1 MRNTSWGVFFL
12 KRFICILI
20 VGLTLVTLTACAN
33 KKHNENNKFKVAEVT
48 HSVFYAPWYVAIH
61 NGYFEDLDI
70 EVILTSGANNV
81 VAAVLS
87 KDADIGL
94 CGPEATIYANKEN
107 KNKVKTFA
115 GLTKRDG
122 QFLVLRKGIKYEDFK
137 SIENLTI
144 LAGRSGGMPLLNFKN
159 ALKNENIKNVT
170 IDSSIDFANLTSA
183 FIAGTGD
190 GVNLFEPNATTLT
203 KTGKYY
209 IATSIGTYSGVVP
222 YTAFN
227 ALESNIKNNESKYKK
242 FYRGIEKGLE
252 YVSTH
257 SSKEIAEII
266 KDEFPDTNFTDL
278 VAMVDNYK
286 SYDSWLK
293 TPKISEEIMIN
304 LENIMIDN
312 NELEETINFNE
323 LVYEFN

>member
-1 MRNTSWGVFFL
+1 M
-12 KRFICILI
+12 KRFISVLLI
-20 VGLTLVTLTACAN
+20 GLTLVTLTACTT
-33 KKHNENNKFKVAEVT
+33 KKHESNNKFTVAEVT
-48 HSVFYAPWYVAIH
+48 HSVFYAPWYVAL
-61 NGYFEDLDI
+61 NNKYFEDLDI

-87 KDADIGL
+87 HDADIGL

-122 QFLVLRKGIKYEDFK
+122 QFLVLRKGIKYNDFK
-137 SIENLTI
+137 DIENLTI

-159 ALKNENIKNVT
+159 ALKNENIKNVK
-170 IDSSIDFANLTSA
+170 IDSSVEFANLTSA
-183 FIAGTGD
+183 FIAGSGD

-209 IATSIGTYSGVVP
+209 IATSIGKYSGVVP

-227 ALESNIKNNESKYKK
+227 ALESNIKNNEAKYKK
-242 FYRGIEKGLE
+242 FYNGIKKGLE
-252 YVSTH
+252 YVNTH

-266 KDEFPDTNFTDL
+266 KSQFPDTNIEDL
-278 VAMVDNYK
+278 EMMVDNYK
-286 SYDSWLK
+286 KYDSWLK
-293 TPKISEEIMIN
+293 DPKITEEIMTN

-312 NELEETINFNE
+312 NELDKTINFNE

>member
-1 MRNTSWGVFFL
+1 M
-12 KRFICILI
+12 KRFICVLVI
-20 VGLTLVTLTACAN
+20 GLTLITLTACAN
-33 KKHNENNKFKVAEVT
+33 KKHEENKKFVVAEVT

-61 NGYFEDLDI
+61 NNYFENLDI

-94 CGPEATIYANKEN
+94 CGPEATIYANS
-107 KNKVKTFA
+107 KNKVKVKSFA

-122 QFLVLRKGIKYEDFK
+122 QFLVLRKGIKYNEFK
-137 SIENLTI
+137 DIEGLTI

-159 ALKNENIKNVT
+159 ALKNENVKNVK
-170 IDSSIDFANLTSA
+170 IDSSVEFANLTSA

-190 GVNLFEPNATTLT
+190 GVNLFEPNATTLA

-209 IATSIGTYSGVVP
+209 IATSVGTYSGVVP

-227 ALESNIKNNESKYKK
+227 ALETNIKNNEDKYKT
-242 FYRGIEKGLE
+242 FYKGIEKGLD
-252 YVSTH
+252 YVKNHT
-257 SSKEIAEII
+257 SKEIAEII
-266 KDEFPDTNFTDL
+266 KSEFPDTDMDDL
-278 VAMVDNYK
+278 VKMVDNYK
-286 SYDSWLK
+286 SYDSWLD
-293 TPKISEEIMIN
+293 TPKISEDIMIN

-312 NELEETINFNE
+312 KELDKYADFKE

>member
-1 MRNTSWGVFFL
+1 MERRIIL
-12 KRFICILI
+12 KRFICVLVI
-20 VGLTLVTLTACAN
+20 GLTLITLTACAN
-33 KKHNENNKFKVAEVT
+33 KKHEENKKFVVAEVT

-61 NGYFEDLDI
+61 NNYFENLDI

-94 CGPEATIYANKEN
+94 CGPEATIYANS
-107 KNKVKTFA
+107 KNKDKVKSFA

-122 QFLVLRKGIKYEDFK
+122 QFLVLRKGIKYNEFK
-137 SIENLTI
+137 DIEGLTI

-159 ALKNENIKNVT
+159 ALKNENVKDVK
-170 IDSSIDFANLTSA
+170 IDSSVEFANLTSA

-190 GVNLFEPNATTLT
+190 GVNLFEPNATTLA

-209 IATSIGTYSGVVP
+209 IATSVGTYSGVVP

-227 ALESNIKNNESKYKK
+227 ALESNIKNNEDKYKT
-242 FYRGIEKGLE
+242 FYKGIEKGLD
-252 YVSTH
+252 YVKNHT
-257 SSKEIAEII
+257 SKEIAEVI
-266 KDEFPDTNFTDL
+266 KSEFPDTDMDDL
-278 VAMVDNYK
+278 IKMVDNYK
-286 SYDSWLK
+286 SYDSWLD
-293 TPKISEEIMIN
+293 TPKISEDIMIN

-312 NELEETINFNE
+312 KELDNYADFKE

>member
-1 MRNTSWGVFFL
+1 M
-12 KRFICILI
+12 KRFICVLVI
-20 VGLTLVTLTACAN
+20 GLTLITLTACAN
-33 KKHNENNKFKVAEVT
+33 KKHEENKKFVVAEVT

-61 NGYFEDLDI
+61 NNYFENLDI

-94 CGPEATIYANKEN
+94 CGPEATIYANN
-107 KNKVKTFA
+107 KNKDKVKSFA

-122 QFLVLRKGIKYEDFK
+122 QFLVLRKNIKYNEFK
-137 SIENLTI
+137 DIEGLTI

-159 ALKNENIKNVT
+159 ALKNENVKNVK
-170 IDSSIDFANLTSA
+170 IDSSVEFANLTSA

-190 GVNLFEPNATTLT
+190 GVNLFEPNATTLA

-209 IATSIGTYSGVVP
+209 IATSVGTYSGVVP

-227 ALESNIKNNESKYKK
+227 ALESKIKNNEDKYKT
-242 FYRGIEKGLE
+242 FYKGIEKGLD
-252 YVSTH
+252 YVKNHT
-257 SSKEIAEII
+257 SKEIAEII
-266 KDEFPDTNFTDL
+266 KSEFPDTDMDDL
-278 VAMVDNYK
+278 IKMVDNYK
-286 SYDSWLK
+286 SYDSWLD
-293 TPKISEEIMIN
+293 TPKISEDIMIN

-312 NELEETINFNE
+312 KELDKYADFKE

>member
-1 MRNTSWGVFFL
+1 
-12 KRFICILI
+12 
-20 VGLTLVTLTACAN
+20 
-33 KKHNENNKFKVAEVT
+33 
-48 HSVFYAPWYVAIH
+48 
-61 NGYFEDLDI
+61 
-70 EVILTSGANNV
+70 
-81 VAAVLS
+81 
-87 KDADIGL
+87 
-94 CGPEATIYANKEN
+94 
-107 KNKVKTFA
+107 
-115 GLTKRDG
+115 
-122 QFLVLRKGIKYEDFK
+122 
-137 SIENLTI
+137 
-144 LAGRSGGMPLLNFKN
+144 MPLLNFKN
-159 ALKNENIKNVT
+159 ALKNESIKNVT

-190 GVNLFEPNATTLT
+190 GVNLFEPNATTLA

-242 FYRGIEKGLE
+242 FYKGIEKGLE

-266 KDEFPDTNFTDL
+266 KDEFPDTDFTDL
-278 VAMVDNYK
+278 IAMVDNYK

-312 NELEETINFNE
+312 NELEETVNFNE

>member
-1 MRNTSWGVFFL
+1 M
-12 KRFICILI
+12 KRFICVLVI
-20 VGLTLVTLTACAN
+20 GLTLITLTACAN
-33 KKHNENNKFKVAEVT
+33 KKHEENKKFVVAEVT

-61 NGYFEDLDI
+61 NNYFENLDI

-94 CGPEATIYANKEN
+94 CGPEATIYANS
-107 KNKVKTFA
+107 KNKDKVKSFA

-122 QFLVLRKGIKYEDFK
+122 QFLVLRKGIKYNEFK
-137 SIENLTI
+137 NIEGLTI

-159 ALKNENIKNVT
+159 ALKNENVKNVK
-170 IDSSIDFANLTSA
+170 IDSSVEFANLTSA

-190 GVNLFEPNATTLT
+190 GVNLFEPNATTLA

-209 IATSIGTYSGVVP
+209 IATSVGTYSGVVP

-227 ALESNIKNNESKYKK
+227 ALESNIKNNEDKYKT
-242 FYRGIEKGLE
+242 FYKGIEKGLD
-252 YVSTH
+252 YVKNHT
-257 SSKEIAEII
+257 SKEIAEVI
-266 KDEFPDTNFTDL
+266 KSEFPDTDMDDL
-278 VAMVDNYK
+278 IKMVDNYK
-286 SYDSWLK
+286 SYDSWLD
-293 TPKISEEIMIN
+293 TPKISEDIMIN

-312 NELEETINFNE
+312 KELDNYADFKE

>member
-1 MRNTSWGVFFL
+1 M
-12 KRFICILI
+12 KRFICVLVI
-20 VGLTLVTLTACAN
+20 GLTLITLTACAN
-33 KKHNENNKFKVAEVT
+33 KKHEENKKFVVAEVT

-61 NGYFEDLDI
+61 NNYFENLDI

-94 CGPEATIYANKEN
+94 CGPEATIYANS
-107 KNKVKTFA
+107 KNKDKVKSFA

-122 QFLVLRKGIKYEDFK
+122 QFLVLRKGIKYNEFK
-137 SIENLTI
+137 DIEGLTI

-159 ALKNENIKNVT
+159 ALKNENVKNVK
-170 IDSSIDFANLTSA
+170 IDSSVEFANLTSA

-190 GVNLFEPNATTLT
+190 GVNLFEPNATTLA

-209 IATSIGTYSGVVP
+209 IATSVGTYSGVVP

-227 ALESNIKNNESKYKK
+227 VLETNIKNNEDKYKT
-242 FYRGIEKGLE
+242 FYKGIEKGLD
-252 YVSTH
+252 YVKNHT
-257 SSKEIAEII
+257 SKEIAEII
-266 KDEFPDTNFTDL
+266 KSEFPDTEMDDL
-278 VAMVDNYK
+278 VKMVDNYK
-286 SYDSWLK
+286 SYDSWLD
-293 TPKISEEIMIN
+293 TPKISEDIMIN

-312 NELEETINFNE
+312 KELDKYADFKE

>member
-1 MRNTSWGVFFL
+1 M
-12 KRFICILI
+12 KRFICVLVI
-20 VGLTLVTLTACAN
+20 GLTLITLTACAN
-33 KKHNENNKFKVAEVT
+33 KKHEENKKFVVAEVT

-61 NGYFEDLDI
+61 NNYFENLDI

-94 CGPEATIYANKEN
+94 CGPEATIYANS
-107 KNKVKTFA
+107 KNKDKVKSFA

-122 QFLVLRKGIKYEDFK
+122 QFLVLRKDIKYNEFK
-137 SIENLTI
+137 DIEGLTI

-159 ALKNENIKNVT
+159 ALKNENVKNVK
-170 IDSSIDFANLTSA
+170 IDSSVEFANLTSA

-190 GVNLFEPNATTLT
+190 GVNLFEPNATTLA

-209 IATSIGTYSGVVP
+209 IATSVGTYSGVVP

-227 ALESNIKNNESKYKK
+227 ALESNIKNNEDKYKT
-242 FYRGIEKGLE
+242 FYKGIEKGLD
-252 YVSTH
+252 YVKNHT
-257 SSKEIAEII
+257 SKEIAEVI
-266 KDEFPDTNFTDL
+266 KSEFPDTDMEDL
-278 VAMVDNYK
+278 IKMVDNYK
-286 SYDSWLK
+286 SYDSWLD
-293 TPKISEEIMIN
+293 TPKISEDIMIN

-312 NELEETINFNE
+312 KELDNYADFKE

>member
-1 MRNTSWGVFFL
+1 M
-12 KRFICILI
+12 KRFICVLVI
-20 VGLTLVTLTACAN
+20 GLTLITLTACAN
-33 KKHNENNKFKVAEVT
+33 KKHEENKKFVVAEVT

-61 NGYFEDLDI
+61 NNYFENLDI

-94 CGPEATIYANKEN
+94 CGPEATIYANS
-107 KNKVKTFA
+107 KNKDKVKSFA

-122 QFLVLRKGIKYEDFK
+122 QFLVLRKGIKYNEFK
-137 SIENLTI
+137 DIEGLTI

-159 ALKNENIKNVT
+159 ALKNENVKNVK
-170 IDSSIDFANLTSA
+170 IDSSVEFANLTSA

-190 GVNLFEPNATTLT
+190 GVNLFEPNATTLA

-209 IATSIGTYSGVVP
+209 IATSVGTYSGVVP

-227 ALESNIKNNESKYKK
+227 ALESNIKNNEDKYKT
-242 FYRGIEKGLE
+242 FYKGIEKGLD
-252 YVSTH
+252 YVKNHT
-257 SSKEIAEII
+257 SKEIAEVI
-266 KDEFPDTNFTDL
+266 KSEFPDTDMDDL
-278 VAMVDNYK
+278 IKMVDNYK
-286 SYDSWLK
+286 SYDSWLD
-293 TPKISEEIMIN
+293 TPKISEDIMIN

-312 NELEETINFNE
+312 KELDNYADFKE

>member
-1 MRNTSWGVFFL
+1 M
-12 KRFICILI
+12 KRFICVLVI
-20 VGLTLVTLTACAN
+20 GLTLITLTSCAN
-33 KKHNENNKFKVAEVT
+33 KKHEENKKFVVAEVT

-61 NGYFEDLDI
+61 NNYFENLDI

-94 CGPEATIYANKEN
+94 CGPEATIYANS
-107 KNKVKTFA
+107 KNKDKVKSFA

-122 QFLVLRKGIKYEDFK
+122 QFLVLRKGIKYNEFK
-137 SIENLTI
+137 DIEGLTI

-159 ALKNENIKNVT
+159 ALKNENVKDVK
-170 IDSSIDFANLTSA
+170 IDSSVEFANLTSA

-190 GVNLFEPNATTLT
+190 GVNLFEPNATTLA

-209 IATSIGTYSGVVP
+209 IATSVGTYSGVVP

-227 ALESNIKNNESKYKK
+227 ALETNIKNNEDKYKT
-242 FYRGIEKGLE
+242 FYKGIEKGLD
-252 YVSTH
+252 YVKNHT
-257 SSKEIAEII
+257 SKEIAEII
-266 KDEFPDTNFTDL
+266 KSEFPDTDMDDL
-278 VAMVDNYK
+278 VKMVDNYK
-286 SYDSWLK
+286 SYDSWLD
-293 TPKISEEIMIN
+293 TPKISEDIMIN

-312 NELEETINFNE
+312 KELDKYADFKE

>member
-1 MRNTSWGVFFL
+1 M
-12 KRFICILI
+12 KRFICVLVI
-20 VGLTLVTLTACAN
+20 GLTLITLTACAN
-33 KKHNENNKFKVAEVT
+33 KKHEENKKFVVAEVT

-61 NGYFEDLDI
+61 NNYFENLDI

-94 CGPEATIYANKEN
+94 CGPEATIYANS
-107 KNKVKTFA
+107 KNKDKVKSFA

-122 QFLVLRKGIKYEDFK
+122 QFLVLRKDIKYNEFK
-137 SIENLTI
+137 DIEGLTI

-159 ALKNENIKNVT
+159 ALKNENVKNVK
-170 IDSSIDFANLTSA
+170 IDSSVEFANLTSA

-190 GVNLFEPNATTLT
+190 GVNLFEPNATTLA

-209 IATSIGTYSGVVP
+209 IATSVGTYSGVVP

-227 ALESNIKNNESKYKK
+227 ALESNIKNNEDKYKT
-242 FYRGIEKGLE
+242 FYKGIEKGLD
-252 YVSTH
+252 YVKNHT
-257 SSKEIAEII
+257 SKEIAEVI
-266 KDEFPDTNFTDL
+266 KSEFPDTDMDDL
-278 VAMVDNYK
+278 IKMVDNYK
-286 SYDSWLK
+286 SYDSWLD
-293 TPKISEEIMIN
+293 TPKISEDIMIN

-312 NELEETINFNE
+312 KELDNYADFKE